1 MIATLQEDV
10 LHIIEN
16 FKEKVNP
23 KFVATPQDLM
33 KIKKMVQDNYCGR
46 TNERGGDIL
55 YASVD
60 YDGLKRNNVKDF
72 SFSLKDYERWSI
84 ETLELLKAEFIARRN
99 KYAIK
104 REATKTIQ
112 LPIE

>member
-1 MIATLQEDV
+1 MMATLQEDV
-10 LHIIEN
+10 LHIIEK

-46 TNERGGDIL
+46 TNSNGGDIL
-55 YASVD
+55 YTSVD
-60 YDGLKRNNVKDF
+60 YDALKRHKVKDF

-84 ETLELLKAEFIARRN
+84 ETLEILKAEALVRRN
-99 KYAIK
+99 RNANK
-104 REATKTIQ
+104 RKTTKTIQ